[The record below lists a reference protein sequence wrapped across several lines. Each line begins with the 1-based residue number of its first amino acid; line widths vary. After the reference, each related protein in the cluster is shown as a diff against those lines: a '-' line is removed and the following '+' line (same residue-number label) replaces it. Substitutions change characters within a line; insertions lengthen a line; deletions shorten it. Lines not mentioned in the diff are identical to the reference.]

1 MLVDHYIKQRKKTG
15 DSRYVYQSELDKVC
29 FQHDMAYRR
38 SKDLNRRMTTD
49 KLLHDKA
56 FC

>member
-1 MLVDHYIKQRKKTG
+1 MWTIYIKQRKKTG

-38 SKDLNRRMTTD
+38 SKDLNRRTATD